1 MNKRTTTKKKKLTIE
16 EENEIINSMQGHK
29 DAKEATVQGM
39 KIKFKPKTEN
49 QKKFVDL
56 IKSKELVIGAGF
68 AGTGKTFLACAAALM
83 LLQENPEKYHKIILV
98 KSVIELIGENL
109 GALPGSIEEKTS
121 VHLMP
126 FKDNLYELIG
136 KAATESLFSQEII
149 KFEPLA
155 FVRGRTFKNAIVII
169 DESQNIST
177 DNLKTILT
185 RISGE
190 HSKVILIGDEKQTDL
205 KNKKSSGLSRF
216 FSKIESRQEKDKR
229 VACMRFEKGDQVRN
243 PLIKMIEDVFDEI
256 ESEETKK

>member
-1 MNKRTTTKKKKLTIE
+1 MTKRTTTKKKKLTVE

-98 KSVIELIGENL
+98 KSVVE
-109 GALPGSIEEKTS
+109 LPGESLGYAKGTLEDKTA
-121 VHLMP
+121 VHLLN
-126 FKDNLYELIG
+126 FKDIFYDLIG
-136 KAATESLFSQEII
+136 KAATESLLGQEII

-155 FVRGRTFKNAIVII
+155 YVRGRTFKNAIVIV
-169 DESQNIST
+169 DECQNINS

-185 RISGE
+185 RMGE
-190 HSKVILIGDEKQTDL
+190 NSKYIITGDEKQSDL

>member
-1 MNKRTTTKKKKLTIE
+1 MAKKQIIKKKKLTVE

-98 KSVIELIGENL
+98 KSVVE
-109 GALPGSIEEKTS
+109 LPGESLGFLRGDLEAK
-121 VHLMP
+121 VAP
-126 FKDNLYELIG
+126 FILNYKDNMYELIG
-136 KAATESLFSQEII
+136 KAATESLMGQEII

-155 FVRGRTFKNAIVII
+155 FIRGRTFKNSIVII
-169 DESQNIST
+169 DEGQNLT
-177 DNLKTILT
+177 LDNLKSILT
-185 RISGE
+185 RIGSDT
-190 HSKVILIGDEKQTDL
+190 KYIITADEKQTDL

-216 FSKIESRQEKDKR
+216 FSKIEARQEKDKR